1 MYKELF
7 NFGKISS
14 LIKNKYGN
22 FVIQKAIK
30 TMSSEERHTLRDD
43 LSKKVNV
50 TSSKEKARMNALLEI
65 L

>member
-30 TMSSEERHTLRDD
+30 TMSAEERQTLRDD

-65 L
+65 M

>member
-7 NFGKISS
+7 NFGKIGS
-14 LIKNKYGN
+14 LLKNKYGN

-30 TMSSEERHTLRDD
+30 TMTHDEKSEVREELK
-43 LSKKVNV
+43 KKVSV
-50 TSSKEKARMNALLEI
+50 TSSKEKTRMNALIDL

>member
-14 LIKNKYGN
+14 LLKNKYGN

-30 TMSSEERHTLRDD
+30 TMTSEERAMIKED
-43 LSKKVNV
+43 LVKKVNV
-50 TSSKEKARMNALLEI
+50 TSVKEKSRMNGLLD
-65 L
+65 LL